1 METKHQVHNL
11 IILDESGSM
20 NVIKDFIMR
29 GFNEIVQ
36 NLKAL
41 ETKYS
46 EQEHFITFITFN
58 GLRTRLVHF
67 VEPVSELQEID
78 STSYHP
84 NSSTPLYDAMGYGL
98 NLLRKK
104 LQDKDQCSVLV
115 TILTDGEENDSTEYS
130 REAIRSLVNELKQAN
145 WLIKYIGTDHDV
157 QKVADSFSISDFTF
171 FRKDETGITQMFE
184 SERRNVQ
191 NFCEDL
197 NKVHQSRTDTK
208 KIPILTPRR
217 KKDLG
222 LK

>member
-20 NVIKDFIMR
+20 NCIKDFIMK

-41 ETKYS
+41 ETKFS

-84 NSSTPLYDAMGYGL
+84 DASTPLYDAMGYGL
-98 NLLRKK
+98 NLLRTK
-104 LQDKDQCSVLV
+104 LQNKDQCSVLV
-115 TILTDGEENDSTEYS
+115 TILTDGEENASTEYS

-157 QKVADSFSISDFTF
+157 QEVANSLSISDFMTF
-171 FRKDETGITQMFE
+171 QNNAIGITKMFE
-184 SERRNVQ
+184 SENH
-191 NFCEDL
+191 NILGFCESL
-197 NKVHQSRTDTK
+197 HNAAQSRTHK
-208 KIPILTPRR
+208 KKSPILFP
-217 KKDLG
+217 
-222 LK
+222 LKGRNKV